1 MARWGCMHTWIMEV
15 AWHYRYGIL
24 AGAATSHVTHSSP
37 HAGWTYTSTK
47 ASVQRQVAQ
56 ARGLQLPVDAVT
68 TAPADSAAADRP
80 STSRSAGGDLSNPA
94 GGSASGPR
102 PNSAPLPHNRELV
115 SLQRAQ
121 QARLERSGGPTP
133 DPLRPPSTAA
143 AKSPNCTT
151 YHTSYNTRDEHPEM
165 YAA

>member
-1 MARWGCMHTWIMEV
+1 MHTWIMEV

-133 DPLRPPSTAA
+133 DPLQPLATA